1 MNPKLF
7 LSGLK
12 NSYVHTFPV
21 CKSNL
26 PVHTYPTR
34 IQIHSR
40 TQNSSENI
48 GNRACVVKRAI
59 CTLLCLESTWE
70 RGCHLEYSIH
80 GKELGSILLKPPD
93 EIISGF
99 SVHTIPDSQRFI
111 KNFHSRERI
120 RMPDSP
126 ETCGRKP
133 YPEIKIAD
141 LKISKEM

>member
-1 MNPKLF
+1 MQIEFARPHV
-7 LSGLK
+7 SD
-12 NSYVHTFPV
+12 
-21 CKSNL
+21 
-26 PVHTYPTR
+26 TYPDSLSYPELLWEYWQQSMR
-34 IQIHSR
+34 R
-40 TQNSSENI
+40 KARE
-48 GNRACVVKRAI
+48 I

-80 GKELGSILLKPPD
+80 GKELGSILLKSPD
-93 EIISGF
+93 KIISGF
-99 SVHTIPDSQRFI
+99 SVHTIPDSKRFI